1 MRTLRTSVGP
11 FAERPYYKDDEIERM
26 CSDALREHGFLPEVP
41 GRIRIDRFIEK
52 RFAAPIIYEVMPAN
66 VLGFTEFGP
75 RGVAAVHIA
84 EPPAGE
90 RTASAERRMNST
102 LAHEAGHGLMHA
114 HLFALDL
121 DHPMLFSSDAD
132 VTKTRVLCRDGEPSG
147 RAQPERKY
155 DGRWWELQ
163 ANRAIGAF
171 LMPKGLFMTFL
182 EPFLER
188 AGALGTPTL
197 RDERREGAIRAA
209 AETFDV
215 NPAASKI
222 RVDLIFPISRQ
233 LTL

>member
-1 MRTLRTSVGP
+1 MKTLRTSAGP

-26 CSDALREHGFLPEVP
+26 CSDALRETGFLPENP

-52 RFAAPIIYEVMPAN
+52 RFNVPIIYEVMPAR

-75 RGVAAVHIA
+75 KGVEAVHIA

-121 DHPMLFSSDAD
+121 DHPTLFSGDAD
-132 VTKTRVLCRDGEPSG
+132 VTKTRMLCRDGEGGEARPL
-147 RAQPERKY
+147 RKY

-171 LMPKGLFMTFL
+171 LMPKGLFIAFL

-188 AGALGTPTL
+188 RGILGAPTL
-197 RDERREGAIRAA
+197 PAARREGAVRAA
-209 AETFDV
+209 ADVFEV
-215 NPAASKI
+215 NPAAVKI
-222 RVDLIFPISRQ
+222 RVDLFFPDGGQ